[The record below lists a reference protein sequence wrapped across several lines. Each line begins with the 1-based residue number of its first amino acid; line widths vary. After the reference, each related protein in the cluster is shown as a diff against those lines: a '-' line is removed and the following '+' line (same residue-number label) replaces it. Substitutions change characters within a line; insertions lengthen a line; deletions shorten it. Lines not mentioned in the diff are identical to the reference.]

1 MAGETRGSDLKR
13 KLSGKGRGERTGA
26 ALAARLW
33 DLSETLAISLIFAAR
48 VSDLSKGLEQI
59 TKSRVSDLK

>member
-1 MAGETRGSDLKR
+1 MHVGRRESQTLI
-13 KLSGKGRGERTGA
+13 GKGRGERTGA

-48 VSDLSKGLEQI
+48 VSDLSK
-59 TKSRVSDLK
+59 DLKIKC